1 MYGDLVKCM
10 TDDGECIGIK
20 DTIYEVNTNR
30 CNLIPNIVIPE
41 TVGQYTGLTDKNGKK
56 IFEGDIL
63 KFDDEIWSSYYTSC
77 GTEYDSWKIE
87 NYGVVGF
94 DDDYA
99 KYDFVKY
106 KYNENSVEA
115 DLHENNT
122 IEFAD
127 FVKDLEVIGNIH
139 DNPELLEVEQMT
151 PQEAIKLINDMEFA
165 EKYQGKQEYT
175 DMLLLCKKA
184 LEKQIPKKPTFEG
197 GGYADDGGL
206 MYDTWICPCCEKD
219 YELDYEEYEFCPNC
233 GQAIKWE

>member
-1 MYGDLVKCM
+1 MREILFRGKRADNGEWVYGYYIRYGWTRQEKDYIVPSYASDLYAK
-10 TDDGECIGIK
+10 E
-20 DTIYEVNTNR
+20 
-30 CNLIPNIVIPE
+30 VIPE

-127 FVKDLEVIGNIH
+127 FVKDLEVIGNAH
-139 DNPELLEVEQMT
+139 DNPELLEVKE
-151 PQEAIKLINDMEFA
+151 
-165 EKYQGKQEYT
+165 
-175 DMLLLCKKA
+175 
-184 LEKQIPKKPTFEG
+184 
-197 GGYADDGGL
+197 
-206 MYDTWICPCCEKD
+206 
-219 YELDYEEYEFCPNC
+219 
-233 GQAIKWE
+233 